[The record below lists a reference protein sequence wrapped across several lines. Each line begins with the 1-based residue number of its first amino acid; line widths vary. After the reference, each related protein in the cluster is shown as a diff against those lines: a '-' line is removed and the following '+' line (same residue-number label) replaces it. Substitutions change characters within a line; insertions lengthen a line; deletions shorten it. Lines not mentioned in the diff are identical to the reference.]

1 MEKGVDYL
9 ASTWGGF
16 LVGVGLSF
24 LLFSLGVLY
33 AIESYYAPV
42 YEDVMSLKPAIESLY
57 SITHH
62 TLYGFAID
70 ALRWVADAVNWIS
83 SIIPRLK
90 GAADKLRN
98 AANFM
103 ENARSSAERAYNIV
117 KSMEM
122 FSPERLRLYIVIS
135 LVFSIALMSVGG
147 YLIVKA
153 RKPLQSLVT
162 T

>member
-33 AIESYYAPV
+33 AVESYYAPV
-42 YEDVMSLKPAIESLY
+42 YEDVMSLKPAIQSIY

-62 TLYGFAID
+62 TLYGITVD
-70 ALRWVADAVNWIS
+70 ILRTVAGLIKWVPGLSGYASNLND
-83 SIIPRLK
+83 
-90 GAADKLRN
+90 

-103 ENARSSAERAYNIV
+103 ENARSGAERAYNIV
-117 KSMEM
+117 KSIEM
-122 FSPERLRLYIVIS
+122 FPPEQLRLCMVIS